1 MFRLITILIN
11 LLYLIRI
18 TWRVCQLVYFMLGD
32 KSEIY
37 HQLQRS
43 KSLTSIYG
51 CIFLAVT
58 VFCYLFNYMYISSSP
73 LAAI

>member
-1 MFRLITILIN
+1 
-11 LLYLIRI
+11 
-18 TWRVCQLVYFMLGD
+18 MLGD

-43 KSLTSIYG
+43 KSPLFIYG
-51 CIFLAVT
+51 SIFLAVT
-58 VFCYLFNYMYISSSP
+58 VFWYLFNYMYISSSP